1 MDLNQLEYFRALAN
15 VRHFTK
21 AAEEIS
27 ISQSALSR
35 SINKLEQELGHPLFD
50 RKKKEITLTPLGR
63 RFLSHVE
70 RALNDIE
77 EGCQEIRQADD
88 PQGGIINLSFI
99 HSLGG
104 GVLPLLLSEYRALY
118 PSTRFNLDQNNSA
131 VLAQGLMDG
140 KSDLSL
146 GSTMITMEHLAW
158 TYLYSE
164 EIYVTVPKRHPL
176 AAYSSITLRDIEK
189 YPFITMKPSYSL
201 RILTDQFCSLAG
213 VRPEII
219 FEGDDTNTVAGLVA
233 ADLGVSLLPRVI
245 AADDLGIK
253 QIHISSPTCKREIGV
268 AWNVTRPLSPAA
280 LRFQQFIVKRFAR

>member
-1 MDLNQLEYFRALAN
+1 MDLNQLEYFRDLAN
-15 VRHFTK
+15 ILHFTK
-21 AAEEIS
+21 TADEIS

-35 SINKLEQELGHPLFD
+35 SIHKLETELGHPLFD

-63 RFLSHVE
+63 QFLTHVE

-77 EGCQEIRQADD
+77 EGRQELEHAND

-104 GVLPLLLSEYRALY
+104 GVLPHLLSEYKALY
-118 PSTRFNLDQNNSA
+118 PATRFNLDQNNSA
-131 VLAQGLMDG
+131 ILAQDLIDG

-164 EIYVTVPKRHPL
+164 EIYISVPKYHPL
-176 AAYSSITLRDIEK
+176 SGRSSVALKDIEH
-189 YPFITMKPSYSL
+189 YPFITMKPPYSL
-201 RILTDQFCSLAG
+201 RILTNQFCNLAG
-213 VRPEII
+213 IRPEII

-233 ADLGVSLLPRVI
+233 AGLGVSLLPRI
-245 AADDLGIK
+245 LAADELGIS
-253 QIHISSPTCKREIGV
+253 QIHISSPTCKREIGI
-268 AWNVTRPLSPAA
+268 AWNMTRPLSPAA
-280 LRFQQFIVKRFAR
+280 LRFQQFIVKRFAK